1 MLAVVVV
8 LPVVL
13 AVVVLPV
20 VLAAA
25 AVLLAVV
32 ALAVVALAA
41 VVLAAVLAL
50 RARAK
55 RMTAGIAKERI
66 PVPGPGRG
74 SRAIPLLAGRGLVGG
89 RPAAYVCRNLAC
101 RLPVTDPEQ
110 LRAELEAAAHR

>member
-74 SRAIPLLAGRGLVGG
+74 AGDPLAGRPWAG
-89 RPAAYVCRNLAC
+89 RRQPAAYVCRNLAC